1 MRAWSDIIKDLRADL
16 DLSRVQTR
24 KVAGTVI
31 PYLEG
36 DDVINTA
43 NRIFDED
50 GWDALPLA
58 AVQRFEVGTKQTDSG
73 PILLFVY
80 HVPYMTRFHGFLA
93 DGSVHTIEKGDIG
106 KNSTQSEAFQQH
118 EMAISGCATDALKR
132 CMRHLGRQFGIT
144 LYDTEHED
152 FLAATGKKPKKEVKK
167 APVKKAP
174 VKKKGTKEQQTVE
187 GTGPVEKPE
196 PEQVTEQEVIKA
208 EDTARVA
215 PGEITLADDPMS
227 RALSYTIPEELSVNG
242 KTVRLPSAGKT
253 VETVLGEPLGVD
265 LLTWLGGLRVS
276 PAKSPP
282 FVAETEEE
290 TRLQNAV
297 RFVLLNKMGDDLSDE
312 ETKTIKESL
321 SV

>member
-1 MRAWSDIIKDLRADL
+1 MRPWSDILEDLRAEL
-16 DLSRVQTR
+16 DISRVKTR

-43 NRIFDED
+43 NRIFGED
-50 GWDALPLA
+50 GWDAFPLE

-73 PILLFVY
+73 PIVLFTY

-144 LYDTEHED
+144 LYDKEHDD
-152 FLAATGKKPKKEVKK
+152 FLKATGKKTTTDAAKKK
-167 APVKKAP
+167 AAAAAKKKATAA
-174 VKKKGTKEQQTVE
+174 KKKAAAAAKAATKGQQTVE
-187 GTGPVEKPE
+187 GSGPVEKPE
-196 PEQVTEQEVIKA
+196 SEQVTEA
-208 EDTARVA
+208 SS
-215 PGEITLADDPMS
+215 DPMD
-227 RALSYTIPEELSVNG
+227 RALAYTIPEELAVNG

-265 LLTWLGGLRVS
+265 LLTWLAGLRPS

-282 FVAETEEE
+282 FVGETEEE
-290 TRLQNAV
+290 TKLQNAV
-297 RFVLLNKMGDDLSDE
+297 RFVLLQKMGDKLTDD
-312 ETKTIKESL
+312 ETKIIKEAL
-321 SV
+321 SI

>member
-1 MRAWSDIIKDLRADL
+1 MRAWSDIIKDLRKEL
-16 DLSRVQTR
+16 DISRVKTR
-24 KVAGTVI
+24 PQGKIKV

-152 FLAATGKKPKKEVKK
+152 FLAAIGKTPKKN
-167 APVKKAP
+167 VKKAP
-174 VKKKGTKEQQTVE
+174 VKKKVEKKVTKGQQTVE
-187 GTGPVEKPE
+187 GSGPVEKSE
-196 PEQVTEQEVIKA
+196 PEQVTEEQPESTSN
-208 EDTARVA
+208 DTAVSS
-215 PGEITLADDPMS
+215 DPMS
-227 RALSYTIPEELSVNG
+227 RALAYTIPEELSVNG

-253 VETVLGEPLGVD
+253 IETVLGEPLGVD

-297 RFVLLNKMGDDLSDE
+297 RFVLLNKMSDDLSDE
-312 ETKTIKESL
+312 
-321 SV
+321 